1 MAIDEIRARYLR
13 DKVLTASPA
22 QRVVMLYDRL
32 GLDLTL
38 AQAGIAEDPFAAGA
52 HLSHAMQIVAE
63 LQSSLDISAGGP
75 AANLSS
81 IYGYLINQIIAIRG
95 GDHDRLP
102 GIASI
107 VSTLRDAWAQAA
119 EQLANEPNVTA
130 AAGAWVG

>member
-1 MAIDEIRARYLR
+1 M
-13 DKVLTASPA
+13 
-22 QRVVMLYDRL
+22 
-32 GLDLTL
+32 
-38 AQAGIAEDPFAAGA
+38 A

-81 IYGYLINQIIAIRG
+81 IYGYLINEIIAIRG

-119 EQLANEPNVTA
+119 RTREGANVTA
-130 AAGAWVG
+130 VVGAWVG

>member
-1 MAIDEIRARYLR
+1 MAVDELRARYLR
-13 DKVLTASPA
+13 DQVMTASPA

-38 AQAGIAEDPFAAGA
+38 AQAGMADDPFAAGA

-75 AANLSS
+75 AINLSS
-81 IYGYLINQIIAIRG
+81 IYGFVMNEIITIRG
-95 GDHDRLP
+95 GDHARLP
-102 GIASI
+102 GIATI
-107 VSTLRDAWAQAA
+107 VATLRDAWAQAS
-119 EQLANEPNVTA
+119 EQLANEPTAQA

>member
-1 MAIDEIRARYLR
+1 MAVDELRARYMR
-13 DKVLTASPA
+13 DRVMTASPA

-38 AQAGIAEDPFAAGA
+38 AQAGMADDPFAAGA

-75 AANLSS
+75 AVNLSS
-81 IYGYLINQIIAIRG
+81 IYGFVMNEIITIRG
-95 GDHDRLP
+95 GDHARLP
-102 GIASI
+102 GIATI
-107 VSTLRDAWAQAA
+107 VATLRDAWAQAA
-119 EQLANEPNVTA
+119 EQLANEPTAQA